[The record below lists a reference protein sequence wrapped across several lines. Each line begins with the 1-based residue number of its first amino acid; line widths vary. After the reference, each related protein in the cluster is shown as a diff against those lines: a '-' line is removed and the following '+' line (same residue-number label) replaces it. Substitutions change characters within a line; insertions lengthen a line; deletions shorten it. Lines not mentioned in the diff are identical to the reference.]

1 MSAASFLVPP
11 RARGSEWLDDSTLDP
26 AIALR
31 SLEDVRRTNRLFGG
45 TAAVLAELRP
55 LLRESS
61 GRGGSVSLLDVGTG
75 AGDIPAAARR
85 LAEDM
90 GTTLRTMGVDF
101 TQPIARAAA
110 PACGTGI
117 AGDARHLPFASSS
130 VDVVICSQVLH
141 HFTDDEARGVIAE
154 MHRVARHAVIIGE
167 LRRSRIAAAGVWL
180 ASWPLRF
187 HPVSRHDGVLSVMR
201 GFTTGELADLVRE
214 ATGRMAQTR
223 RRIGFRVTASWSAA

>member
-1 MSAASFLVPP
+1 MSVASFLVPP
-11 RARGSEWLDDSTLDP
+11 RARGAEWLDDNSLDP

-55 LLRESS
+55 LLGEST
-61 GRGGSVSLLDVGTG
+61 GRHRAVSLLDVGTG

-85 LAEDM
+85 LAEAM
-90 GTTLRTMGVDF
+90 ETTLHTMGLDF

-117 AGDARHLPFASSS
+117 AGDARRLPFASRS
-130 VDVVICSQVLH
+130 VDVVTCSQVIH
-141 HFTDDEARGVIAE
+141 HFPDAEVLEIIAE
-154 MHRVARHAVIIGE
+154 MNRVARRAVIIGE

-201 GFTTGELADLVRE
+201 GFTTEELGALVLE
-214 ATGRMAQTR
+214 ATGHSAQTR
-223 RRIGFRVTASWSAA
+223 RRAGFRVTASWLVA